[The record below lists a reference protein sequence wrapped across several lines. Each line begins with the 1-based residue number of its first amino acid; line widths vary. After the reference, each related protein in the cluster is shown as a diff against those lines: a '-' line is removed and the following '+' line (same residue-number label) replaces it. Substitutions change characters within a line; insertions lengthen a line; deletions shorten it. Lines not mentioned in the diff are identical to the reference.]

1 MSLLEIERV
10 GRRQAGLALRSE
22 VLNATRQFFR
32 GQSFV
37 EISAPVWVRTPGLE
51 VHIKAIEAGDG
62 YLATSPEFA
71 LKRLLCGG
79 MERIYSLGPCF
90 RADEC
95 GDHHSMEFTMLE
107 WYRASSQLSA
117 IEADAEELISEL
129 VTTLTHGEIRVGST
143 LIDCRTP
150 WPRLTVREL
159 FTNHAGIDI
168 RGDESDEELHQL
180 ATAAGHRFGSAT
192 RFDDIFYTIWLES
205 IEPTLPIDRPV
216 FVCDWPVRL
225 AALAKTKADDPA
237 CVERFELYMGGVE
250 LANAFGELTDPAEQR
265 RRFEAERIERAQ
277 RGLAVYPMDEKFLA
291 ALEQGMPPSAGIAL
305 GFDRL
310 VMLLAGASSIGD
322 IQAFANGEI

>member
-1 MSLLEIERV
+1 MLEVDRV
-10 GRRQAGLALRSE
+10 GRRRTALVLRSE
-22 VLNATRQFFR
+22 ALNATRQFFR
-32 GQSFV
+32 GRSFI
-37 EISAPVWVRTPGLE
+37 EISAPVWVRTPGLD
-51 VHIKAIEAGDG
+51 VHIKAIEAGGG

-95 GDHHSMEFTMLE
+95 GIHHSVEFTMLE

-117 IEADAEELISEL
+117 IETDTEELISEL
-129 VTTLTHGEIRVGST
+129 VTTLTSGEIRVGST
-143 LIDCRTP
+143 IIDCRRP
-150 WPRLTVREL
+150 WPRLTIREL
-159 FTNHAGIDI
+159 FASRAGIDI
-168 RGDESDEELHQL
+168 RGNESDDELCQL
-180 ATAAGHRFGSAT
+180 ATAAGHRLGSAT

-205 IEPTLPIDRPV
+205 IEPTIPTNRPV

-225 AALAKTKADDPA
+225 AALAKTKVDDPA

-250 LANAFGELTDPAEQR
+250 LANAFGELTDPVEQR
-265 RRFEAERIERAQ
+265 RRFEAERSERAQ
-277 RGLAVYPMDEKFLA
+277 RGLAVYPIDEKFLA
-291 ALEQGMPPSAGIAL
+291 ALEQGMPPAAGIAL

-322 IQAFANGEI
+322 VQAFANGEI